1 MSAPADDDTT
11 TVAAAVWTG
20 GRDIEVRRLP
30 APDLA
35 PGEILVGIDLATV
48 CGSDRH
54 TVAGRRTSPAP
65 GILGHEGVG
74 RVAALGVGGA
84 TDLDGRALQV
94 GDRIVWSVVSACDTC
109 DRCRGGHTAKCRT
122 LMKVGHE
129 PLEGPWP
136 LSGTYATH
144 LVLPNGHAV
153 VVVPATVSDAA
164 ASIAGCALATVCACL
179 EAAGPIDGQVVLVS
193 GLGALGI
200 CATAL
205 ASHSGADAIIGI
217 DPDPA
222 RRALALEFGATV
234 AHPPDDAA
242 LDAIEPDTVIEL
254 SGAATAVRA
263 AIQMVAVGGTVVLAG
278 SVAPAGDVAVD
289 PEQLVR
295 NLTSIVGV
303 HNYEPRHL
311 RAAVDF
317 LASGSGA
324 SFDRLV
330 DAPVGLGDLTSI
342 LHSEAG
348 ATGRASV
355 APG

>member
-1 MSAPADDDTT
+1 MTDPVADAVT
-11 TVAAAVWTG
+11 AAVWTG

-30 APDLA
+30 VPDLA
-35 PGEILVGIDLATV
+35 PGEILVRIDLATV

-84 TDLDGRALQV
+84 TDLDGRSLQV

-109 DRCRGGHTAKCRT
+109 DRCLAGHTAKCRT

-144 LVLPNGHAV
+144 LVLPTAHAV
-153 VVVPATVSDAA
+153 VVVPATVPDAA

-179 EAAGPIDGQVVLVS
+179 EAAGPIDGRVVLVS
-193 GLGALGI
+193 GLGALGV